1 MFSRVVEGADPYRG
15 IEKTFISPPPRG
27 CANITREEQAPPLP
41 RSREIRSVVRRR
53 KVVRTRMRTPH
64 PSAFGCHLPPLGKA
78 FGKCEHRL
86 KPKDRANNVT
96 AGCKHTP
103 LRSVASLLRK
113 HCPRPTNVTLYSVH
127 TRDNLFPI
135 NSPIHIPVEVCFF
148 VSRPNHKP
156 DRTPVEIYFPPAN
169 LSNP

>member
-1 MFSRVVEGADPYRG
+1 MAAHQIPPFIVGTGVLDCPSWEKVTFVSKRTVRQLVARTPCPYRG
-15 IEKTFISPPPRG
+15 LNDF
-27 CANITREEQAPPLP
+27 
-41 RSREIRSVVRRR
+41 RSFVRRR
-53 KVVRTRMRTPH
+53 KVVRTRIRTPH

-113 HCPRPTNVTLYSVH
+113 HCPRPT
-127 TRDNLFPI
+127 
-135 NSPIHIPVEVCFF
+135 EVCEGAF
-148 VSRPNHKP
+148 VCA
-156 DRTPVEIYFPPAN
+156 PPKGSAN
-169 LSNP
+169 KDMDTSSVSLRLPPSPTGEGS